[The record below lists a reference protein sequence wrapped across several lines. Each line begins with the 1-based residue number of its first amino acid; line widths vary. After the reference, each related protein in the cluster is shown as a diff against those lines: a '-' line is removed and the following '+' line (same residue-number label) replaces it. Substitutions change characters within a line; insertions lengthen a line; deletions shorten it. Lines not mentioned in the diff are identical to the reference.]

1 MITIRLFARLREQI
15 GLSSL
20 QWELSEPMTIRALL
34 DELITGDFR
43 WQKLAEAEVLCAVNH
58 QQVTFDQLLK
68 SGDEV
73 AFFPPVTGG

>member
-15 GLSSL
+15 GQSSL
-20 QWELSEPMTIRALL
+20 QWELAEPTSIRVLL
-34 DELITGDFR
+34 DELITGDLR

-58 QQVTFDQLLK
+58 QQATFDQVLR